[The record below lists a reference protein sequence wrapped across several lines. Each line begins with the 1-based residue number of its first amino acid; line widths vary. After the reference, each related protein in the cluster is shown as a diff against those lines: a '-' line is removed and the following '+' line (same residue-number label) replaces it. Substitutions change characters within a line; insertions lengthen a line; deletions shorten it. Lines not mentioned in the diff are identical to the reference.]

1 MMADQRRWA
10 GHQVQEA
17 PPRGQRRVCQS
28 PRPRP
33 RQRCLLPAPA
43 RLPPAPRCERFLFW
57 PWEKA
62 WQDHRQPS
70 ELGGDRASVGI
81 ESTHGE
87 PSPAPTPRCCSGITS
102 SGKRGFADL
111 IQIISQWSG
120 DYPVHLTSS
129 HEPSAG
135 RALSPAFSGSRRGRQ
150 REASVRRGG
159 PPPGTS
165 WC

>member
-1 MMADQRRWA
+1 MADQRRWA

-70 ELGGDRASVGI
+70 ELGGDRASVG
-81 ESTHGE
+81 HRKY
-87 PSPAPTPRCCSGITS
+87 PWRAQPRPHPCCCSGITS

-111 IQIISQWSG
+111 IQIIGQWSG
-120 DYPVHLTSS
+120 DYPVHLTLS

-135 RALSPAFSGSRRGRQ
+135 RALYPAFSGSRRGRQ